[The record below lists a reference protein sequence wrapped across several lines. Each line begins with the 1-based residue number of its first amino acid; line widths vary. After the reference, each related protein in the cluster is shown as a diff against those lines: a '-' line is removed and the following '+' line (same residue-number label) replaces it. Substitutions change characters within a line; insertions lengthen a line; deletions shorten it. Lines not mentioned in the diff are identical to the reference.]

1 MIWLNARID
10 IVILFLSRILQTFVA
25 GRFQHR
31 HDCHRDDADCQQSRI
46 KKNGER
52 KKSRHEVS
60 LLLGKKRM
68 LCFWI
73 VYWSDFLGVSVNCL
87 LFHNLRGNKR
97 RFADRD
103 WCGIIN
109 PHRMMTSSFCTG
121 LVSRSAS
128 SQCVRHS
135 KWTSPKNAQNK
146 ELLPFNAYFNFG
158 YFKKKKKSKRKKN
171 YPTCNLSINLMNIGN
186 LVFRIFYGKKLILL
200 NGKLF

>member
-73 VYWSDFLGVSVNCL
+73 VYWSDFLGVCVNCL

-135 KWTSPKNAQNK
+135 KWTSPKKCTKQRVITVQR
-146 ELLPFNAYFNFG
+146 LFQLWI
-158 YFKKKKKSKRKKN
+158 FKKKKKSKRKKI

-186 LVFRIFYGKKLILL
+186 LVFRIFYGKKLISL

>member
-73 VYWSDFLGVSVNCL
+73 VYWSDFLGVCVNCL

-121 LVSRSAS
+121 LACLP
-128 SQCVRHS
+128 QCFFSVC
-135 KWTSPKNAQNK
+135 P
-146 ELLPFNAYFNFG
+146 PF
-158 YFKKKKKSKRKKN
+158 K
-171 YPTCNLSINLMNIGN
+171 MNIT
-186 LVFRIFYGKKLILL
+186 KKVHKTKSYYRSTLISTLDI
-200 NGKLF
+200 

>member
-1 MIWLNARID
+1 MQELIS
-10 IVILFLSRILQTFVA
+10 VILFLSRILQTFVA

-46 KKNGER
+46 KKMER
-52 KKSRHEVS
+52 EKNHDTRSLCYWVKK
-60 LLLGKKRM
+60 KM

-73 VYWSDFLGVSVNCL
+73 VYWSDFLGVCVNCL

-109 PHRMMTSSFCTG
+109 PHRMMTSSFCTV
-121 LVSRSAS
+121 LSPAVLLLSVSAIQNEHHQKS
-128 SQCVRHS
+128 
-135 KWTSPKNAQNK
+135 AQNK

-158 YFKKKKKSKRKKN
+158 YLKKKKKSKRKKI
-171 YPTCNLSINLMNIGN
+171 TR
-186 LVFRIFYGKKLILL
+186 LVICP
-200 NGKLF
+200 

>member
-68 LCFWI
+68 LCLWI
-73 VYWSDFLGVSVNCL
+73 VFWSDFLGVCVNCL

-135 KWTSPKNAQNK
+135 KWTSPKKCTKQRVITVQR
-146 ELLPFNAYFNFG
+146 LFQLWI
-158 YFKKKKKSKRKKN
+158 FKKKRKVKEKKN